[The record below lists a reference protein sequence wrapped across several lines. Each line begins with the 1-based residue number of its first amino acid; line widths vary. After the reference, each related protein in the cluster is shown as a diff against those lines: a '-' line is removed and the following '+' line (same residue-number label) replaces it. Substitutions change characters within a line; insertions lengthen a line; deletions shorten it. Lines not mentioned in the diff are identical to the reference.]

1 MARTAQVSEVVEQE
15 KTTTPEQKRA
25 ARKERIPFGVPRS
38 KLSVY
43 KDIPGYHLHW
53 VNDEVG
59 RVYAAE
65 QGGYEFVAPQEVGQD
80 SEDTRLKVLVGT
92 TENGEGL
99 FAYLMKIRQEWY
111 EEDQLELQKNIDRVE
126 YAIKNGTF
134 ESDPSQQRYVPKQ
147 GIRMSTKTER

>member
-1 MARTAQVSEVVEQE
+1 MVC
-15 KTTTPEQKRA
+15 
-25 ARKERIPFGVPRS
+25 
-38 KLSVY
+38 
-43 KDIPGYHLHW
+43 
-53 VNDEVG
+53 
-59 RVYAAE
+59 
-65 QGGYEFVAPQEVGQD
+65 
-80 SEDTRLKVLVGT
+80 T